1 MANGTRVVAYLRRD
15 DDDTVQQQR
24 FSVALWCGR
33 NHAEVVHE
41 LVDEDPLGGR
51 RPRLRIALEAVEGGE
66 ADALVV
72 ASLGVLDDDPARLAS
87 ILERAAIVA
96 VQDGLDLRDP
106 WAHALAVKVL
116 RAVVRIGAA
125 S

>member
-1 MANGTRVVAYLRRD
+1 MAATRVVAYLRRD
-15 DDDTVQQQR
+15 EDDDTVQQQR
-24 FSVALWCGR
+24 FSVALWRGR
-33 NHAEVVHE
+33 NHAELVHE

-66 ADALVV
+66 ADAVVV
-72 ASLGVLDDDPARLAS
+72 ASLGVLDDDVVRLVA
-87 ILERAAIVA
+87 ILERAAIVT

-106 WAHALAVKVL
+106 WSHALALRVL